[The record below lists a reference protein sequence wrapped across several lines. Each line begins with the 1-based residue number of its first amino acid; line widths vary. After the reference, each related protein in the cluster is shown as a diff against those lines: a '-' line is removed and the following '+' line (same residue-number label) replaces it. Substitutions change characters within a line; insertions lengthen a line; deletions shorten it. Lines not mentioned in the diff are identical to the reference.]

1 MQIEKACWNLEL
13 QVRRWKVA
21 GKVFQFQVQ
30 LQSKLV
36 SQRVRRSQTLFSG
49 TIEWA
54 SRMHSTVVN
63 AKQHF

>member
-36 SQRVRRSQTLFSG
+36 SQRVRRSQTLFPEQLNG
-49 TIEWA
+49 QAGCTA
-54 SRMHSTVVN
+54 
-63 AKQHF
+63 Q